1 MRRFIYLIL
10 TVIIFNLF
18 VQLKDGQTSPKPHIS
33 ASNAVL
39 LEANSKRVLYEKES
53 DKQVPIASITKVM
66 TAIVAIEYGQLDDVV
81 SVSERAIQTEGSS
94 IYLKKGEKMT
104 LEDLL
109 YGLMLRSGN
118 DAANAIAEHIGGS
131 IEGFVHL
138 MNEKAAYIGM
148 TRTNFMNP
156 HGLDDENHY
165 STAYDIAILMSYAM
179 ENDIFQTVS
188 STKSYMSSN
197 RTYAWHNKNK
207 LLTSL
212 YEYCN
217 GGKTGFTRRAGRTLV
232 TTAQKN
238 EMDLIAVTLN
248 APDDWNDH
256 IALYEWG
263 YLTYELIQLE
273 RERKQTYVI
282 ANEKM
287 SGYIEN
293 DFFYPLTESERKQ
306 IRKKVRLYR
315 NIKDDHDREIGTIT
329 FEINDEEVIKRIYK
343 RKRSNH
349 FLNVYKNMLFD
360 MIGWKHDG

>member
-1 MRRFIYLIL
+1 M
-10 TVIIFNLF
+10 
-18 VQLKDGQTSPKPHIS
+18 QPKDGQTSPKPYVS
-33 ASNAVL
+33 AANAVL
-39 LEANSKRVLYEKES
+39 LEANSNRVLYEKES
-53 DKQVPIASITKVM
+53 DEQVPIASITKVM

-94 IYLKKGEKMT
+94 IYLNKGEQMT

-148 TRTNFMNP
+148 TRTNFANP
-156 HGLDDENHY
+156 HGLDDDKHY

-179 ENDIFQTVS
+179 KNEIFQTIS

-212 YEYCN
+212 YEHCN

-238 EMDLIAVTLN
+238 GMDLIAVTLN
-248 APDDWNDH
+248 APNDWNDH
-256 IALYEWG
+256 ISLYEWG
-263 YLTYELIQLE
+263 YSTYELIQLE

-282 ANEKM
+282 ANEKTK
-287 SGYIEN
+287 GYIEN
-293 DFFYPLTESERKQ
+293 DFFYPLAESERKQ
-306 IRKKVRLYR
+306 VRKKVQLYR
-315 NIKDDHDREIGTIT
+315 YEKDYPSREIGKII
-329 FEINDEEVIKRIYK
+329 FEIDDEEVIKRIYK
-343 RKRSNH
+343 SKRKNRFSH
-349 FLNVYKNMLFD
+349 TFKNTFFD